1 MISLSVMPKHGDQ
14 RFITEELRMF
24 MEIRGAL
31 LEMIEFC
38 RPGTITS
45 EGYGDWVSANN

>member
-1 MISLSVMPKHGDQ
+1 MPKHNYNQ

-45 EGYGDWVSANN
+45 EGHADWVSANN

>member
-1 MISLSVMPKHGDQ
+1 MPKQYNQ
-14 RFITEELRMF
+14 RFITEELRVF

-38 RPGTITS
+38 RPDTITS
-45 EGYGDWVSANN
+45 EGFGEWVSANN

>member
-1 MISLSVMPKHGDQ
+1 MPKHNYNQ
-14 RFITEELRMF
+14 RFITEELRTF

-45 EGYGDWVSANN
+45 EGFGEWVSANN

>member
-1 MISLSVMPKHGDQ
+1 MPKQYNQ

-45 EGYGDWVSANN
+45 EGYADWVSANN

>member
-1 MISLSVMPKHGDQ
+1 MLSLSVMPKHGDQ

-45 EGYGDWVSANN
+45 EGFGEWVSANN